1 MKRMTGIILMTIGVL
16 TFGIGLVVYLPTI
29 KANKRALNHKE
40 SDKDRTNKTANTE
53 GISAT
58 HEKSTTKELE
68 ETIKRIIAEGV
79 LATNEKSAKE
89 ELDKIIV
96 MAIADGVLTHKER
109 SLIKQYA
116 EEKGLDYDR
125 IIKDAENRLASLN
138 SDAAETEL
146 IDQNKKNGTDFEKHI
161 IQRFNK
167 KYFTI
172 KEWAGDKYINGY
184 YAKTT
189 QQPDILLELNLR
201 GKHFEFS
208 VECKWTSLASK
219 KEVKLGSPLQ
229 FERYHKF
236 EKERN
241 IPVFIAIGIGGKGA
255 QPKNIYII
263 PLKSMTS
270 NFISMET
277 LKDFEKKDGKDF
289 YFDPKTN
296 ELK

>member
-1 MKRMTGIILMTIGVL
+1 MTIGVL
-16 TFGIGLVVYLPTI
+16 TFGIGLVVYIPTI
-29 KANKRALNHKE
+29 KASKRVLNHKE
-40 SDKDRTNKTANTE
+40 LDKTANTE

-58 HEKSTTKELE
+58 HLKSTNKQLE
-68 ETIKRIIAEGV
+68 ETIKRVITDGV

-89 ELDKIIV
+89 ELDKIIG

-116 EEKGLDYDR
+116 EEKGLDYNS

-146 IDQNKKNGTDFEKHI
+146 IDLNKKNGTDFEKHI

-172 KEWAGDKYINGY
+172 KEWAGDKYVNGY

-189 QQPDILLELNLR
+189 QQPDILLELDLKGNR
-201 GKHFEFS
+201 FEFS
-208 VECKWTSLASK
+208 VECKWNSSTYK
-219 KEVKLGSPLQ
+219 KGVEIGGIDQ
-229 FERYHKF
+229 FERYRKF
-236 EKERN
+236 EMERN

-263 PLKSMTS
+263 PLKSMKS

-277 LKDFEKKDGKDF
+277 LKDFEIKDEKDF
-289 YFDPKTN
+289 FYNSETK
-296 ELK
+296 ELN